1 MHNFS
6 EDKETTRLNYKQL
19 FRKLSPFLARRK
31 GTLVWVTFLVL
42 AAALSGRA
50 IPFFIGYTIDNAIVK
65 KDWDLLLYC
74 TIGYAVLEVLNSVF
88 EFLQVYQFQKLG
100 NQVLLDIRSKILF
113 VVQRIPMTYFNRT
126 PAGRIVTRATN
137 DVSQIGEIFSD
148 GVVKVFIQLIVL
160 ISIVVSMMLISVKL
174 TLICLATA
182 PLFFYL
188 GIKVTNKIKE
198 TLRVSKI
205 ATSALNSFIAES
217 LNGMK
222 IIQMY
227 QLSRSKMD
235 QFEFLSGD
243 LKRVSLKSTRNYAM
257 MMPILNLFNGLIL
270 ASALYFS
277 GILGQQDGIK
287 VGLVITF
294 FLHALD
300 FVHPFRDIIEKY
312 QQFQNSLTS
321 AERVF
326 TLLEEPIEAGYNLP
340 PIPQKVGNA
349 IEFRNLSFKYQDTTT
364 TVLKNLSL
372 TIKDRQSVGVVGRTG
387 AGKST
392 LVHLLLNLYP
402 PTPNE
407 LFIGGH
413 AIESIPLNQLRHK
426 INCVQQDL
434 FLFKG
439 TIFENLTLGS
449 ERILDDRVY
458 RVAAEIGL
466 VDYLAKTQRT
476 LAHPVEESGANL
488 STGEKQL
495 ISFARILI
503 FDPEIVIL
511 DEATSNIDSQM
522 EQLLQTASKKLIQN
536 RTSIV
541 IAHRLST
548 IFSCDRILVIDN
560 GRVIE
565 DGSPQE
571 LAAKDSEF
579 KKMLSD
585 QSYKDL

>member
-1 MHNFS
+1 
-6 EDKETTRLNYKQL
+6 
-19 FRKLSPFLARRK
+19 
-31 GTLVWVTFLVL
+31 
-42 AAALSGRA
+42 
-50 IPFFIGYTIDNAIVK
+50 
-65 KDWDLLLYC
+65 
-74 TIGYAVLEVLNSVF
+74 
-88 EFLQVYQFQKLG
+88 
-100 NQVLLDIRSKILF
+100 
-113 VVQRIPMTYFNRT
+113 
-126 PAGRIVTRATN
+126 
-137 DVSQIGEIFSD
+137 
-148 GVVKVFIQLIVL
+148 
-160 ISIVVSMMLISVKL
+160 
-174 TLICLATA
+174 LICLVTA

-326 TLLEEPIEAGYNLP
+326 TLLEEPIEPGYNLP
-340 PIPQKVGNA
+340 QIPQKLGNT
-349 IEFRNLSFKYQDTTT
+349 IEFRNLNFKYQDTATS
-364 TVLKNLSL
+364 VLKNLSL

-392 LVHLLLNLYP
+392 LVHLLLNLYL

-413 AIESIPLNQLRHK
+413 AIESIPLTQLRHK

-439 TIFENLTLGS
+439 TIFENLNLGS
-449 ERILDDRVY
+449 ARIPEDRVY

-548 IFSCDRILVIDN
+548 IFSCDRILVLDN